1 MNKEQYAAFLG
12 CALMPMVIQILLEKT
27 GEDTLSLLKNF
38 YNSEV
43 YALLEDE
50 NTKMWHYSPL
60 TIYEMFKSEI
70 ETGKIA
76 FPEEAA

>member
-12 CALMPMVIQILLEKT
+12 CALMPMVIQTLLEKT

>member
-1 MNKEQYAAFLG
+1 
-12 CALMPMVIQILLEKT
+12 MPMVIQTLLEKT

>member
-12 CALMPMVIQILLEKT
+12 CALMPMVIQTLLEKT

-50 NTKMWHYSPL
+50 NTKMWHYSAL
-60 TIYEMFKSEI
+60 TLFKMYESECK
-70 ETGKIA
+70 TGKID